1 MAVSARYIAAI
12 VAAFL
17 VMPAAAQACCTANP
31 GPRAPVVTPP
41 APPAPGGCGGSAGCG
56 VSGPVVRVPT
66 VGQIG
71 VNVVVPGVSATNVST
86 MTNVVVNQN
95 VQTHSNISVNVSGGG
110 GGAVSQNIFMRGGGS
125 APVGEAIAIQSV
137 GPILAED
144 DTVLTETRNRM
155 IDTIVP
161 IRAVCM
167 DDKGNPHPAS
177 QTFGGFM
184 VPDGYD
190 GEIFRCMAGTRMD
203 ATLGRME
210 GDKPVFDGAKTMA
223 CGKGEALVATK
234 DGQAVCRVQ
243 VAKRQCNERS
253 LLRRHGPG
261 IKGLRLKFSDSF
273 QIETKRREV
282 KKLGEGMLMEG
293 GVGQGVY

>member
-12 VAAFL
+12 VAAFVAL
-17 VMPAAAQACCTANP
+17 PAAAQACCTGNTGSRP
-31 GPRAPVVTPP
+31 PVVTTPTPP
-41 APPAPGGCGGSAGCG
+41 APTGCAMSSGCG
-56 VSGPVVRVPT
+56 VSGPIVRVPT

-71 VNVVVPGVSATNVST
+71 VNVIVPGAPNVNVST
-86 MTNVVVNQN
+86 NTNVVMNQN
-95 VQTHSNISVNVSGGG
+95 IQTSANVSVNVSGGG
-110 GGAVSQNIFMRGGGS
+110 AGSVSQNIFMRGGGS
-125 APVGEAIAIQSV
+125 VAVGEAVAIQSV
-137 GPILAED
+137 GPILAEG

-155 IDTIVP
+155 IDAIVP

-177 QTFGGFM
+177 QTFAGFM

-203 ATLGRME
+203 ATLGRMD

-223 CGKGEALVATK
+223 CGKGEALVATQ

-243 VAKRQCNERS
+243 VAKRPCNERS

-261 IKGLRLKFSDSF
+261 IKGLRLKFTEAY
-273 QIETKRREV
+273 QIQTKRREV
-282 KKLGEGMLMEG
+282 QKLGEGMLMEG

>member
-1 MAVSARYIAAI
+1 MAVSTRYIAAI
-12 VAAFL
+12 VAAFVAL
-17 VMPAAAQACCTANP
+17 PAAAQACCTGSAT
-31 GPRAPVVTPP
+31 PRPPVVSPPP
-41 APPAPGGCGGSAGCG
+41 APTGCGGGSGCG
-56 VSGPVVRVPT
+56 VSGPIVRVPT

-71 VNVVVPGVSATNVST
+71 VNVVVPSVSGGNVVTS
-86 MTNVVVNQN
+86 TNVVMNQN
-95 VQTHSNISVNVSGGG
+95 VQTHANVSVNVSGGGG

-177 QTFGGFM
+177 QTFAGFM

-203 ATLGRME
+203 ATLGRMD

-261 IKGLRLKFSDSF
+261 IKGLRLKFTESY

-282 KKLGEGMLMEG
+282 KKLGEGMVMEG

>member
-1 MAVSARYIAAI
+1 MAVSARHIAAI

-17 VMPAAAQACCTANP
+17 ALPAAALACCNANP
-31 GPRAPVVTPP
+31 GPRPPVVTPP
-41 APPAPGGCGGSAGCG
+41 PAPVGCGGGSGCG
-56 VSGPVVRVPT
+56 VTGPVVRVPT

-71 VNVVVPGVSATNVST
+71 VNVVVPGVSNVNVST
-86 MTNVVVNQN
+86 STNVVMNQN
-95 VQTHSNISVNVSGGG
+95 VQTHSNVSVNVTGGGG
-110 GGAVSQNIFMRGGGS
+110 GGAVSQNIFMRSGGS

-137 GPILAED
+137 GAILAED
-144 DTVLTETRNRM
+144 DTVLTESRNRM
-155 IDTIVP
+155 IDAIVP

-177 QTFGGFM
+177 QTFAGFM

-203 ATLGRME
+203 ATLGRMD

-261 IKGLRLKFSDSF
+261 IKGLRLKFTESY